1 MAKKNSDYKI
11 LFLILFIS
19 LISFSFEV
27 KEKGSEA
34 IIPINFDIIESKGE
48 VEVEES
54 AQNQKFR
61 VDFSDETKIPFYL
74 KIELTASGN
83 YLTPILCFCPNDANC
98 QDGIEQIVK
107 NPNGNSVVMWI
118 KRDQFEKETQEL
130 YLYVKNKNAGSNY
143 SIKIRGDQSAEF
155 GPNFVYSY
163 LIAPKNKE
171 MKFVVKGN
179 DETGSLLI
187 AVEGSPTL
195 KLEATYSDYVSDFD
209 NGKFCY
215 VDVKE
220 PLNDTEITVITI
232 SGGSE
237 GDYITLSVHLIDDN
251 GVSSILEPNGPEITG
266 ALESSRLHTE
276 CFKMSSFASDIYQN
290 IDKFYLTGRLHSQ
303 YAYIYVKDESGN
315 VIKDSIEMVRGGH
328 LSKIIQSNNKMKQI
342 CFELPPKDEN
352 INANDVIFTVS
363 LNELK
368 TLDSFY
374 NYFPPQMTGRIY
386 RRMLPKGSI
395 SFFSS
400 TDLIKSSK
408 HYYYNMYSIKGVPK
422 MYIAECTTY
431 PNCQYSLDDL
441 KNLKSPQSSNQM
453 TIWATETDLSS
464 TLGNKKNVIV
474 VHCMD
479 DGNDDSGYCI
489 FETSIY
495 NEEQDIHLVENEK
508 FSKLV
513 MANEKGLFRLDLGVG
528 ISNQRVTVDIMIF
541 SGDVNFNVVENLNSG
556 NKVNADKED
565 IKMDVNKYYLSNK
578 IFFHINLAH
587 VSIIEL
593 NIEYTATLNSF
604 FTIQYGTNQFNF
616 YQLEEIVPSG
626 ENYLV
631 EIDPTQAKRTKNI
644 LLQNFRYKKEK
655 PFLSNFF
662 ALNCDFEVKR
672 GDEEIAF
679 FDRYAQEVLT
689 KETKGYNSDTYNYE
703 IKIKDPELSNYNH
716 KMCMLYVSGIETNDD
731 YEKGVIVGDNIN
743 QQIIFEKGFERVR
756 FLYPEADTEK
766 ELAIYV
772 NVVDQAYYGIKIF
785 FNDKEYKTYNITRTN
800 IYYVPGTDIKY
811 QCGDNSLCMVI
822 VQVELN
828 NKFVKTDPMIEIT
841 IRQIKNIPSYIQKG
855 LAKRD
860 FTCGDNFYYLY
871 TEVGKNEEG
880 EVLVDFMRDF
890 GNVWGKIVRKD
901 QQTPDEEPN
910 WRGIYRMP
918 SQDWEDS
925 LEYNGYIK
933 KLIIRSENTADCI
946 EGCYL
951 LLSIR
956 ISQIGE
962 YVDNSKFYPFSI
974 LTKITPNN
982 KAYTDIPKIVIQV
995 DEYII
1000 GNVDVSESDRIND
1013 FYEVWLPHDADRVD
1027 FDWQSGV
1034 AGLYVNLGGIRPT
1047 TKNADFKL
1055 TPSGKDSIISLS
1067 KKEILDKASSKKI
1080 TPPYGNSIQDLS
1092 LVIGVWTDKTSA
1104 IETEIYSLRVHEVD
1118 ETEENQK
1125 FDIIEVNADKK
1136 YICKPHSIMDGYR
1149 CLFMITYDSDDYI
1162 AATPLYVH
1170 GSSLDVSAMSYIYA
1184 SPIDRKFFDEFDKT
1198 NLERSIPTFETA
1210 VYNSKTDGVAYIY
1223 IEQLDKQK
1231 YIFLSVVTDSPEDV
1245 MLLSGM
1251 PLFNYISHD
1260 ITEFYPT
1267 PGKEQL
1273 LSCSYEKLTLSFATE
1288 KSILVNI
1295 VTLFGEAEV
1304 FWKNDESTM
1313 YSLRGRG
1320 DRLTLSSGKS
1330 VDQLVI
1336 RQRKE
1341 ETPTLKEKIGD
1352 PGFLFYISYYL
1363 KNPDYNYD
1371 EVIYGKSLEF
1381 AYKETDLPVVLF
1393 SKMGNISSDINVAV
1407 TFKDMDTI
1415 SSGNYNA
1422 TPIFVSASLIKE
1434 NSIYKA
1440 KSDPELAPSPDR
1452 LVDGSYDIALKTA
1465 QVMVPKEVISNF
1477 NLKPSDNPSLYL
1489 SITKNKFVTEKIF
1502 DKFSIEVQFS
1512 KANEGVIPTEKVYH
1526 YGRVGEENTNTYYK
1540 LRLDKVKTYMRI
1552 QAAFNSANVDFYV
1565 SKNIVPKENITFVS
1579 EQKERGKIYITIDTK
1594 DMKTQEYLYIVFY
1607 KTKRSD
1613 EKLLYNY
1620 AFKYINAEKLEDYVD
1635 YKIQTSEE
1643 LSIKENINNEKPEES
1658 TIECTFHKLDVDQ
1671 TKVNI
1676 TYFLKVVDAED
1687 YLEGEFSD
1695 TIAVTESRYIS
1706 AFVRNPVDKDG
1717 LITLTAKGSVS
1728 RWTILQ
1734 VIAQIQQETILE
1746 YVAYKGKYT
1755 YREPI
1760 KNEVKTESVDATAFY
1775 IVVAI
1780 LLALVIGLIIA
1791 IVFFKIRNQ
1800 SLLEQV
1806 KHVSFQNTN
1815 SYNKGRRNNNVDTS
1829 NLIQKENANN

>member
-1 MAKKNSDYKI
+1 MAKKICDYKI
-11 LFLILFIS
+11 TFLILFIS
-19 LISFSFEV
+19 LISLSFEV
-27 KEKGSEA
+27 KEKGSES
-34 IIPINFDIIESKGE
+34 IIAINFDQAESKAE
-48 VEVEES
+48 VEIEES
-54 AQNQKFR
+54 VQNQKFR
-61 VDFSDETKIPFYL
+61 VDFPDETKIPFYL
-74 KIELTASGN
+74 QIELTVAGN
-83 YLTPILCFCPNDANC
+83 YLTPIVCFCPNDANC

-107 NPNGNSVVMWI
+107 NPNGNSVVMWV
-118 KRDQFEKETQEL
+118 KREQFEKDNQEL
-130 YLYVKNKNAGSNY
+130 YIYVINKNAGSNY
-143 SIKIRGDQSAEF
+143 NIKIRGGQMAEF

-163 LIAPKNKE
+163 LIASKNKE
-171 MKFVVKGN
+171 MTFSVKGN
-179 DETGSLLI
+179 VEIGSLLV
-187 AVEGSPTL
+187 AFDGSPSS
-195 KLEATYSDYVSDFD
+195 KLEVKNGNSVNDFD
-209 NGKFCY
+209 TGKYCY
-215 VDVKE
+215 VDINDQ
-220 PLNDTEITVITI
+220 LNDTEITTITI
-232 SGGSE
+232 SGGNE
-237 GDYITLSVHLIDDN
+237 GDFITLSVHFINED
-251 GVSSILEPNGPEITG
+251 GVSSILVPNGPEIIG
-266 ALESSRLHTE
+266 ALESAGIKSE
-276 CFKMSSFASDIYQN
+276 CFKMSSFASDEYQN
-290 IDKFYLTGRLHSQ
+290 VDKFYLTGRLHSQ
-303 YAYIYVKDESGN
+303 YAYIYVKDESDN
-315 VIKDSIEMVRGGH
+315 VIKESIEMIRGGH

-342 CFELPPKDEN
+342 CFELPPREEN
-352 INANDVIFTVS
+352 INANDVIFTIS
-363 LNELK
+363 LTEPKN
-368 TLDSFY
+368 LDSLY
-374 NYFPPQMTGRIY
+374 NYYPPQMTGQIY

-400 TDLIKSSK
+400 TDLTKSAK
-408 HYYYNMYSIKGVPK
+408 KYYYNMYTKKGVPK
-422 MYIAECTTY
+422 MYITECTTY
-431 PNCQYSLDDL
+431 PNCQYTSDDL
-441 KNLKSPQSSNQM
+441 KNLQSPKSTNQM
-453 TIWATETDLSS
+453 TIWTTDSDLSS
-464 TLGNKKNVIV
+464 TLGNKKYVIV
-474 VHCMD
+474 VHCSD

-489 FETSIY
+489 FETLIY
-495 NEEQDIHLVENEK
+495 NKGQDIHLVENEK

-513 MANEKGLFRLDLGVG
+513 MKDEKGIFRLDLGVG
-528 ISNQRVTVDIMIF
+528 IKTQRVTVDIMIF
-541 SGDVNFNVVENLNSG
+541 SGDVNFNVLENLNSG

-565 IKMDVNKYYLSNK
+565 IEINYHKYYLSNK
-578 IFFHINLAH
+578 IFFHFNLAQI
-587 VSIIEL
+587 SIIEL

-604 FTIQYGTNQFNF
+604 FTIQYGTNEHNL

-626 ENYLV
+626 ESYLV
-631 EIDPTQAKRTKNI
+631 EIDPTQFQRTKNI
-644 LLQNFRYKKEK
+644 FLQNFRYKKGK

-662 ALNCDFEVKR
+662 ALNCDFTVKR
-672 GDEEIAF
+672 GDETISF

-689 KETKGYNSDTYNYE
+689 KQSKGYESDNYNYE
-703 IKIKDPELSNYNH
+703 IKISDPELSNYNH
-716 KMCMLYVSGIETNDD
+716 KMCMLYVSGIESNDD
-731 YEKGVIVGDNIN
+731 YEKEVIVGENIN
-743 QQIIFEKGFERVR
+743 QQIIFENGFEKVR
-756 FLYPEADTEK
+756 FLYPQADSEK
-766 ELAIYV
+766 DLAIYV

-785 FNDKEYKTYNITRTN
+785 FNNKEYKTYNITRTT
-800 IYYVPGTDIKY
+800 IYYVPGYDIKLE
-811 QCGDNSLCMVI
+811 CGENKLCLVI

-841 IRQIKNIPSYIQKG
+841 IRQIKNIPTYIQKG

-871 TEVGKNEEG
+871 TDVGKNEEG

-901 QQTPDEEPN
+901 QTTPDEEAN

-918 SQDWEDS
+918 SKDWEDS

-933 KLIIRSENTADCI
+933 KLIIRPENTADCI

-956 ISQIGE
+956 ISQIGD
-962 YVDNSKFYPFSI
+962 YVNDSKFYPFSI

-1000 GNVDVSESDRIND
+1000 GNVDVSNNDRIND

-1034 AGLYVNLGGIRPT
+1034 AGLYVNLGGSRPT

-1055 TPSGKDSIISLS
+1055 TPSGKDSIISLTR
-1067 KKEILDKASSKKI
+1067 KQILDKASSKKI
-1080 TPPYGNSIQDLS
+1080 TPPYTNSIQDLS

-1104 IETEIYSLRVHEVD
+1104 IDTEIYSLRVHEVD
-1118 ETEENQK
+1118 EAEENQK
-1125 FDIIEVNADKK
+1125 YDIIEVNADKK
-1136 YICKPHSIMDGYR
+1136 YICKPHNIMDGYR
-1149 CLFMITYDSDDYI
+1149 CLFMITYDSDEYI

-1170 GSSLDVSAMSYIYA
+1170 GSSLDVSAMTYMYA
-1184 SPIDRKFFDEFDKT
+1184 SPIERKFFDEFDKP
-1198 NLERSIPTFETA
+1198 NLERNIPTLETA
-1210 VYNSKTDGVAYIY
+1210 VYNSKTDGVDFIY

-1231 YIFLSVVTDSPEDV
+1231 YIFLSIVTDSPEDV

-1304 FWKNDESTM
+1304 FWKNDSSTV

-1336 RQRKE
+1336 RKRKE
-1341 ETPTLKEKIGD
+1341 ETPTLKEKIGN

-1363 KNPDYNYD
+1363 KNPNYNYD

-1407 TFKDMDTI
+1407 TFKDMDTL
-1415 SSGNYNA
+1415 SSGSYNY
-1422 TPIFVSASLIKE
+1422 TPILVSASLIKE

-1452 LVDGSYDIALKTA
+1452 LIDGTYDIALKTA
-1465 QVMVPKEVISNF
+1465 QVMVPKEIISNF
-1477 NLKPSDNPSLYL
+1477 NLKESDNPSLYL
-1489 SITKNKFVTEKIF
+1489 SIVKNKYITDKVY

-1526 YGRVGEENTNTYYK
+1526 YGRVGEDNTNTYYK

-1552 QAAFNSANVDFYV
+1552 QAAFNSENVDFYI
-1565 SKNIVPKENITFVS
+1565 SKSFFPRTNITFLS
-1579 EQKERGKIYITIDTK
+1579 AEKERGKIYVTIDTK

-1607 KTKRSD
+1607 KKNPNEHR
-1613 EKLLYNY
+1613 LLYNY
-1620 AFKYINAEKLEDYVD
+1620 VFKYINSEKLEDYVD
-1635 YKIQTSEE
+1635 YKIQTSDE
-1643 LSIKENINNEKPEES
+1643 LTIKENINNEKPEES
-1658 TIECTFHKLDVDQ
+1658 TIECTFHKLDVEKS
-1671 TKVNI
+1671 KVNI
-1676 TYFLKVVDAED
+1676 TYFFKVVDADD
-1687 YLEGEFSD
+1687 YLEGEYSD
-1695 TIAVTESRYIS
+1695 TIAVTESRYLS
-1706 AFVRNPVDKDG
+1706 AFERNPEDKNG
-1717 LITLTAKGSVS
+1717 LITLTAKGQVS

-1746 YVAYKGKYT
+1746 YVAYKGRYT
-1755 YREPI
+1755 YRVPTRNEI
-1760 KNEVKTESVDATAFY
+1760 KGESVDATAFY
-1775 IVVAI
+1775 IVVFI

-1791 IVFFKIRNQ
+1791 IIFFKIRNQ
-1800 SLLEQV
+1800 TLLEQV
-1806 KHVSFQNTN
+1806 KHVSFQKTNSSNKIKKNTNVDPSRLIQNEN
-1815 SYNKGRRNNNVDTS
+1815 SYN
-1829 NLIQKENANN
+1829 